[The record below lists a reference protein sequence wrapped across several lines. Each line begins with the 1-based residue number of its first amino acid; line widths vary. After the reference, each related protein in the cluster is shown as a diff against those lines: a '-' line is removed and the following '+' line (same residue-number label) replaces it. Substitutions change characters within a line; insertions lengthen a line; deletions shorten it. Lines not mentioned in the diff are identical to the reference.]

1 MNSALRFDDVSLRY
15 GTRTVVS
22 DVSLAVDEGEV
33 LCLLGSSGCGKSS
46 LVRLALGLTPPTT
59 GRVFVGE
66 QEASVADRIIV
77 PPEQRGLSVVFQD
90 LGLWPHMSVEKHLR
104 FVLSSRR
111 FAAAEH
117 DSAIAAILAGVELSG
132 RRQCYPAQLSGG
144 ERQRLAIARALVVRP
159 QAVRLDEPLSN
170 LDLVLRRELIEL
182 FGGLFAEL
190 NASVLYITHDIRE
203 AALLGDRMAVMDS
216 GTITATGTLAELS
229 KLQIP
234 LILESLDG
242 TARRGE

>member
-1 MNSALRFDDVSLRY
+1 
-15 GTRTVVS
+15 
-22 DVSLAVDEGEV
+22 V
-33 LCLLGSSGCGKSS
+33 L
-46 LVRLALGLTPPTT
+46 
-59 GRVFVGE
+59 
-66 QEASVADRIIV
+66 
-77 PPEQRGLSVVFQD
+77 
-90 LGLWPHMSVEKHLR
+90 
-104 FVLSSRR
+104 
-111 FAAAEH
+111 
-117 DSAIAAILAGVELSG
+117 
-132 RRQCYPAQLSGG
+132 
-144 ERQRLAIARALVVRP
+144 
-159 QAVRLDEPLSN
+159 LDEPLSN

>member
-1 MNSALRFDDVSLRY
+1 MNSALRFDDVSLCY
-15 GTRTVVS
+15 GTRKVVS
-22 DVSLAVDEGEV
+22 GVSLAVDAGEV

-46 LVRLALGLTPPTT
+46 LVRLALGLTPPST

-66 QEASVADRIIV
+66 REASVADRIVV

-104 FVLSSRR
+104 FALSSRR
-111 FAAAEH
+111 IAAAEH
-117 DSAIAAILAGVELSG
+117 ESAIAAILAGVELSG
-132 RRQCYPAQLSGG
+132 RRHCYPAELSGG

-159 QAVRLDEPLSN
+159 QVVLLDEPLSN

-203 AALLGDRMAVMDS
+203 AALLGDRMVVMDS
-216 GTITATGTLAELS
+216 GSITATGTLAELS

-234 LILESLDG
+234 IILESLDG
-242 TARRGE
+242 TARRGK